1 VLIAPCGTGTLA
13 GDERRSGF
21 CGTGTL
27 AGDER
32 CLVFVAPALLPVIKD
47 VWFLRRWQLL
57 AGNLDKGLLW
67 LNAEC

>member
-1 VLIAPCGTGTLA
+1 MLVSCSAGTVA

-32 CLVFVAPALLPVIKD
+32 RYGFVAPALLPVISAM
-47 VWFLRRWQLL
+47 VAL
-57 AGNLDKGLLW
+57 
-67 LNAEC
+67 AEC